1 MEIKRVLKTDGL
13 FYSRTFSTDT
23 WGYKTGQHI
32 DKNSFLP
39 SEGPLF
45 KKGLIRFTDKKDL
58 DLLYSNNFELI
69 SIEKIQRTM
78 MNQQKKISEW
88 IIEAKNK

>member
-1 MEIKRVLKTDGL
+1 M
-13 FYSRTFSTDT
+13 
-23 WGYKTGQHI
+23 
-32 DKNSFLP
+32 P